1 MIKVFDLD
9 NFANKNF
16 ILYKR
21 AKFGD
26 STKMI
31 VPKFGFLGAISAQ
44 TLGKR

>member
-26 STKMI
+26 STKNDSTKI
-31 VPKFGFLGAISAQ
+31 WIFE
-44 TLGKR
+44 RY